1 MNVFV
6 ITTNSGLWSVYATRE
21 LAEIDARQIKG
32 EDNIKIHECGVITSL
47 PEAVKGD
54 ENDA

>member
-21 LAEIDARQIKG
+21 LAEIDAKKIEG
-32 EDNIKIHECGVITSL
+32 EDNIQIHECCVITSI
-47 PEAVKGD
+47 PEAVEGD
-54 ENDA
+54 ENA

>member
-21 LAEIDARQIKG
+21 LAEIDARQIEG
-32 EDNIKIHECGVITSL
+32 EDNIKIHECCVITSL
-47 PEAVKGD
+47 PESEEGD
-54 ENDA
+54 GNG

>member
-21 LAEIDARQIKG
+21 LAEIDSRRIEG